1 MGTTLPIKSRE
12 TLERMKRYY
21 KTEKAN
27 PRNYTLIVLATNTAL
42 RIGDL
47 LELKWKDL
55 YSEEYRQFYTHLSI
69 KEKKTEKHKIVLLNH
84 AVTDSLKYLYDTV
97 HPGLDCYVFQSRKGK
112 NEHIS
117 RQQAYRI
124 VCEAAKSAGMME
136 HISCHSLRKT
146 FGYHAW
152 KNGASPAV
160 LMKIYNHSSF
170 QITQRYLGIE
180 QEDMDQIYD
189 TINL

>member
-69 KEKKTEKHKIVLLNH
+69 KENKTEKHKIVLLNN

-97 HPGLDCYVFQSRKGK
+97 HPKLDCYVFQSRT
-112 NEHIS
+112 
-117 RQQAYRI
+117 
-124 VCEAAKSAGMME
+124 SAI
-136 HISCHSLRKT
+136 HCFRYSC
-146 FGYHAW
+146 
-152 KNGASPAV
+152 
-160 LMKIYNHSSF
+160 KIF
-170 QITQRYLGIE
+170 
-180 QEDMDQIYD
+180 IYD
-189 TINL
+189 NRFQRFTTLKQ